1 MKKIAI
7 GLLIVLIAVFAFFY
21 LRLNGFV
28 NQINEQLSRRQIA
41 VQSIELSFIPTPAIT
56 LSKVKYQQF
65 SMASLNARL
74 DLGQFIQGHA
84 ILQELSIR
92 EAKFSDDAINS
103 IDVDAQFSGLYLNN
117 LLTRNLPFK
126 SNGEIHINLAKPVY
140 GNNRKF
146 VFAFN
151 KGNISSQQ
159 NGHYLLQFVDSRL
172 NGQAIGYI
180 ESYLDL
186 SEPDKSFTAYMRP
199 DCQTSCLATLKIA
212 KQSRNGQSS
221 LNFFGNNFP
230 IERLSKILSLPN
242 TLTGNA
248 DFDIQL
254 QFKQSLLS
262 LGQMD
267 FDVYNGELLG
277 FNLLDL
283 AAQYLP
289 INYNQQLLDG
299 KELNTAYQHLSSSAS
314 IDENKFRIQKLQ
326 LQAPL
331 FEAKGQGEVNLAQ
344 ATCDFEI
351 GLSPTSEKYRRL
363 TLPIHFFG
371 SCYSPQYKIQFN
383 KDVRDQIKAL
393 LKEKLK

>member
-41 VQSIELSFIPTPAIT
+41 VQSIELSLIPTPSIT

-84 ILQELSIR
+84 ILRELSIH

-159 NGHYLLQFVDSRL
+159 NGRYLLQFVDSRV
-172 NGQAIGYI
+172 NGQAKGYI

-186 SEPDKSFTAYMRP
+186 SEPDK
-199 DCQTSCLATLKIA
+199 
-212 KQSRNGQSS
+212 
-221 LNFFGNNFP
+221 
-230 IERLSKILSLPN
+230 
-242 TLTGNA
+242 
-248 DFDIQL
+248 
-254 QFKQSLLS
+254 
-262 LGQMD
+262 
-267 FDVYNGELLG
+267 
-277 FNLLDL
+277 
-283 AAQYLP
+283 
-289 INYNQQLLDG
+289 
-299 KELNTAYQHLSSSAS
+299 
-314 IDENKFRIQKLQ
+314 
-326 LQAPL
+326 
-331 FEAKGQGEVNLAQ
+331 
-344 ATCDFEI
+344 
-351 GLSPTSEKYRRL
+351 
-363 TLPIHFFG
+363 
-371 SCYSPQYKIQFN
+371 
-383 KDVRDQIKAL
+383 
-393 LKEKLK
+393 